1 MPGAGA
7 DGQRIARLAIS
18 ISIGIG
24 IFGLTPA
31 EIVVG
36 GGKATACSMRP
47 TTRANTAWAAAP
59 ATRTH
64 LAARGLRMRGVVQVQ
79 YPKTSGR

>member
-18 ISIGIG
+18 IG

-47 TTRANTAWAAAP
+47 TTRAYTAWAAAP
-59 ATRTH
+59 ATGTWR
-64 LAARGLRMRGVVQVQ
+64 RGACA
-79 YPKTSGR
+79 